1 MAAIMKLL
9 YILWLILAGL
19 LVGILALI
27 TFPLL
32 LLYVGVKIIGGFASK
47 LN

>member
-1 MAAIMKLL
+1 MATVMKVL

-32 LLYVGVKIIGGFASK
+32 LLYVGVKIIITVR
-47 LN
+47 

>member
-1 MAAIMKLL
+1 MAAIMKVL

-19 LVGILALI
+19 LIGILALI
-27 TFPLL
+27 IFPLL

-47 LN
+47 IR

>member
-1 MAAIMKLL
+1 MATVMKVL

-32 LLYVGVKIIGGFASK
+32 LLYVGVTIIGGFASK